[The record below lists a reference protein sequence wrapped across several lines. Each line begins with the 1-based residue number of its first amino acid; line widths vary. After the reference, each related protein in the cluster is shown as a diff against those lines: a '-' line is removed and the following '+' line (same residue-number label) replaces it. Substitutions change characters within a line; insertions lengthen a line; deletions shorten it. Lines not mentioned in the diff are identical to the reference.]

1 MKATEQKV
9 KSSVVDSGAPGADRA
24 EVSARFHE
32 PREPRLTEVARV
44 DCRAEN
50 ILFPVLCACGLFAIA
65 THFYSALPT
74 AQEMEVAFQECL
86 RYAGLC

>member
-1 MKATEQKV
+1 MKATEQTV
-9 KSSVVDSGAPGADRA
+9 ESSAVDSGAPCADRA
-24 EVSARFHE
+24 EVSARFHG
-32 PREPRLTEVARV
+32 PRQVRLAEVARV

-50 ILFPVLCACGLFAIA
+50 ILYPVLCACGLFAIA
-65 THFYSALPT
+65 CHFYSALPT